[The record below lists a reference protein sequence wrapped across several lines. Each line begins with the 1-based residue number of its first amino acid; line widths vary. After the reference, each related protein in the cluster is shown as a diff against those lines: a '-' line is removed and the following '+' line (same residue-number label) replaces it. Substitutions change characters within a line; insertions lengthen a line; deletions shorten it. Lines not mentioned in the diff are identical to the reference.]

1 MLLTDP
7 VSGAVLRCGK
17 VVCIGR
23 NYAKHAAEMD
33 AEIPAAPVVFLKPT
47 TALLPSGGHVVL
59 PEMSREV
66 HHELELVALIGRA
79 GKDIKPNRSLDH
91 VAGYAIGLDM
101 TARDLQANAKAR
113 GQPWSVAKGFDTFAP
128 VGEFVP
134 SSEIHDVQSLKIELT
149 VNGKLRQSG
158 YTRDMIF
165 SVAHLLAF
173 CSRVFTLERGDLLYT
188 GTPDGVG
195 PVHSGD
201 VLVATCADL
210 PTLTVEIV

>member
-7 VSGAVLRCGK
+7 VSGASLRCGK
-17 VVCIGR
+17 VIGIGR

-33 AEIPAAPVVFLKPT
+33 AEVPAAPVVFLKPA
-47 TALLPSGGHVVL
+47 TALLPSGGQVVL

-66 HHELELVALIGRA
+66 HHEIELVALIGRA
-79 GKDIKPNRSLDH
+79 GKDIKTNRSLEH

-101 TARDLQANAKAR
+101 TARDLQANAKAC

-128 VGEFVP
+128 LGAFVP
-134 SSEIHDVQSLKIELT
+134 SHEIHEVQSLRLELT
-149 VNGKLRQSG
+149 VNGTVRQSG
-158 YTRDMIF
+158 STRDMIF
-165 SVAHLLAF
+165 DVAHLVAF

-195 PVHSGD
+195 PVQSGD
-201 VLVATCADL
+201 VLEATGTDL
-210 PTLTVEIV
+210 PPLKVEIS